1 MGTPAAPLYSILTF
15 GYHENTSILNTFK
28 PNLLYYKRYID
39 DIFGIWI
46 DSTPNSTNYN
56 TDNLDNPWTKF
67 KETLNQF
74 GSLKWNVE
82 PLTQS
87 TNFLDL
93 TITIKHQHLVTNT
106 FQKAH
111 NLYLYIPPLSAHP
124 ISCFKGLITGE
135 IYRYWLQNTDETD
148 FIKITTN
155 FILRLLQRGHQLN
168 QILPILH
175 TAAAN
180 IDNINTRKK
189 LTTMNSDD
197 TLFIHWRY
205 HPADINK
212 NTIRQI
218 YNNTLK
224 GFDGFQ
230 QMRLAISRPKISGT
244 SYVKRNYLIFQIKTF
259 PTSYKN
265 LTTNTSTTIDKRLST
280 CHEQGP

>member
-1 MGTPAAPLYSILTF
+1 
-15 GYHENTSILNTFK
+15 
-28 PNLLYYKRYID
+28 
-39 DIFGIWI
+39 
-46 DSTPNSTNYN
+46 
-56 TDNLDNPWTKF
+56 
-67 KETLNQF
+67 
-74 GSLKWNVE
+74 
-82 PLTQS
+82 
-87 TNFLDL
+87 
-93 TITIKHQHLVTNT
+93 VTNT